1 MQRVQKRNNK
11 DHKHKEDN
19 TRAKAKE
26 TAATDGTNK
35 IEGKQVQESPTKT
48 NTVILI
54 PNRY

>member
-1 MQRVQKRNNK
+1 MQRVQKRNNR

-26 TAATDGTNK
+26 TAATDGINK
-35 IEGKQVQESPTKT
+35 IEWQQESPTKT